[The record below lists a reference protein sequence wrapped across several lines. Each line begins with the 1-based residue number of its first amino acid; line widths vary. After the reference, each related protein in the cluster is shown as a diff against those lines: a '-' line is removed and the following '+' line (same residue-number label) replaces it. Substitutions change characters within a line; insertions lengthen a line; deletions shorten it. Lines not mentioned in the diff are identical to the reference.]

1 MKLIKSAS
9 VYQAHLPQSI
19 NALEEHLSAKPF
31 VELGTSD
38 FAGAGFVPPVEGQPD
53 LVVPF
58 HGGYA
63 FAVRYDEKIVPASV
77 TTAEAKKAIAAEEE
91 ECGFRLGKK
100 RRQEIRES
108 TFQNLVARA
117 LTRSKVIQCYV
128 VPTDNLLI
136 VPTTSKKLADT
147 VTSEL
152 VRVMGSLKATT
163 IYVSEAKASLTTRL
177 SSYLDEGNDRED
189 PPFGNFEV
197 GSKCKLRSS
206 DGRRFSFDLGA
217 DLIEAND
224 GIQEAV
230 RGGGLI
236 EEIELLDGEL
246 AFRFTADFKL
256 KGIDLG
262 AEPSKADEFDDA
274 LEHWK
279 HEAGIQVDAV
289 HRIVTEVCALLDY
302 KEPVPTEG
310 TEAFA

>member
-9 VYQAHLPQSI
+9 VYQAHLPQNI
-19 NALEEHLSAKPF
+19 DTLEAHLSAKPF
-31 VELGTSD
+31 VELGATD
-38 FAGAGFVPPVEGQPD
+38 FAGAGFVPPVEVTGA
-53 LVVPF
+53 LAVSF
-58 HGGYA
+58 EGGYA

-77 TTAEAKKAIAAEEE
+77 TSAEAKKRITAEEE

-100 RRQEIRES
+100 RRQEIREY
-108 TFQNLVARA
+108 TFHDLLTRA
-117 LTRSKVIQCYV
+117 LTRTKVVQCYF
-128 VPTDNLLI
+128 VPTSNLLI

-147 VTSEL
+147 ITGEL
-152 VRVMGSLKATT
+152 VKVMGSLKATT

-177 SSYLDEGNDRED
+177 SSYLAHDYED
-189 PPFGNFEV
+189 QPFGNFAV

-236 EEIELLDGEL
+236 EEIELLDVEL

>member
-1 MKLIKSAS
+1 MKLIKAATT
-9 VYQAHLPQSI
+9 YRAHLPQTI
-19 NALEEHLSAKPF
+19 ENLEDHLGTKPF
-31 VELGTSD
+31 VELGTYD

-53 LVVPF
+53 LVMPF
-58 HGGYA
+58 PGGYA

-77 TTAEAKKAIAAEEE
+77 TSAEAKKAIAAEEE

-108 TFQNLVARA
+108 TFQNLVSRA

-152 VRVMGSLKATT
+152 VRVMGSLKTTT

-177 SSYLDEGNDRED
+177 SSYLDEDNED
-189 PPFGNFEV
+189 PPFGHFEV

-217 DLIEAND
+217 DLTEARD
-224 GIQEAV
+224 GINEAV
-230 RGGGLI
+230 RVGSQI
-236 EEIELLDGEL
+236 EEIELLDGDL

-256 KGIDLG
+256 KGIDLD
-262 AEPSKADEFDDA
+262 AEPSRADEFDDA
-274 LEHWK
+274 LDYWK
-279 HEAGIQVDAV
+279 HEAGIQVAAV

>member
-38 FAGAGFVPPVEGQPD
+38 FAGAGFVPPAEGQPD

-100 RRQEIRES
+100 RRQELRES

-117 LTRSKVIQCYV
+117 LTRTKVVQCYF
-128 VPTDNLLI
+128 VPTSNLLI

-147 VTSEL
+147 ITGEL
-152 VRVMGSLKATT
+152 VQVMGSIKATT

-177 SSYLDEGNDRED
+177 SSYLDEVNDRED
-189 PPFGNFEV
+189 PPFGSFKV

-217 DLIEAND
+217 DLTEARD
-224 GIQEAV
+224 GINEAV
-230 RGGGLI
+230 RVGSQI
-236 EEIELLDGEL
+236 EEIELLDGDL

-262 AEPSKADEFDDA
+262 TEPSKADAFDDA

-279 HEAGIQVDAV
+279 HEAGIQADAV
-289 HRIVTEVCALLDY
+289 HRIVIEVCALLDY

>member
-38 FAGAGFVPPVEGQPD
+38 FAGAGFVPPVEVSGE
-53 LVVPF
+53 LVMPF
-58 HGGYA
+58 EGGYA

-117 LTRSKVIQCYV
+117 LTRTKVVQCYF
-128 VPTDNLLI
+128 VPTSNLLI

-147 VTSEL
+147 ITGEL

-177 SSYLDEGNDRED
+177 SSYLDEVNDRED
-189 PPFGNFEV
+189 PPFGSFKV
-197 GSKCKLRSS
+197 GSKCKLRSA

-217 DLIEAND
+217 DLTEARD
-224 GIQEAV
+224 GINEAV
-230 RGGGLI
+230 RVGSQI
-236 EEIELLDGEL
+236 EEIELLDGDL
-246 AFRFTADFKL
+246 AFRLTADFKL

-262 AEPSKADEFDDA
+262 TEPSKADEFDDA